1 MGCNALVLTVSQLG
15 FISHANHIVQENGSN
30 TLSNCCSNSSFKT
43 ESNVHALSYLYQCN
57 ATSLPSEGS
66 PSWVQTTVASAVS
79 HKSLQTVPHWLLKQ
93 ISTRP
98 SEGLCPSRSL
108 TSPSEQGPKKCQ
120 LHLHH
125 SLYVCILI

>member
-79 HKSLQTVPHWLLKQ
+79 HESLQTVPHWLLKQ

-120 LHLHH
+120 LHLNH